1 MRDGELTFCLLSS
14 LVCRLAQDQ
23 DRAILQL
30 KVQKDRLHKYT
41 QKITLVIQREVQ
53 IAKQLLKQDK
63 KQK

>member
-1 MRDGELTFCLLSS
+1 MLTLPFLFPSS
-14 LVCRLAQDQ
+14 QDQ

-41 QKITLVIQREVQ
+41 QKIEIVIKREVEV
-53 IAKQLLKQDK
+53 AKKLLKEDK